1 MSPALSFANAGNAT
15 SIAAAM
21 TTVPIILTMVT
32 SQTYAFYPMFKLGAE
47 KDEALQRCLFSS
59 TGASRTGIYNRPA
72 LAPASTTTTSCL
84 RSAGLCSFSGKF
96 DRILLKV
103 MLQFRVQSWVASAKH
118 YRPLK
123 KSLDRHR
130 EKFCW
135 ILRAISI
142 EQCRNAGFIS
152 STERCK
158 LGSHHFAPGQLLS
171 ARRQRRRAVR
181 RQILVVEL
189 VSKFMEDNI
198 LTVGRIGCSGLHRV
212 PRQHH

>member
-32 SQTYAFYPMFKLGAE
+32 SQTYAFDPMFKLAAGKKRSVVAT
-47 KDEALQRCLFSS
+47 LVLNHRCEPHRHL
-59 TGASRTGIYNRPA
+59 NRQA
-72 LAPASTTTTSCL
+72 LAPASTPTTSCL

-123 KSLDRHR
+123 KSLDRYR

-135 ILRAISI
+135 IRRAISI

-152 STERCK
+152 SAERCK
-158 LGSHHFAPGQLLS
+158 LGSHHFAPG
-171 ARRQRRRAVR
+171 
-181 RQILVVEL
+181 
-189 VSKFMEDNI
+189 
-198 LTVGRIGCSGLHRV
+198 
-212 PRQHH
+212 